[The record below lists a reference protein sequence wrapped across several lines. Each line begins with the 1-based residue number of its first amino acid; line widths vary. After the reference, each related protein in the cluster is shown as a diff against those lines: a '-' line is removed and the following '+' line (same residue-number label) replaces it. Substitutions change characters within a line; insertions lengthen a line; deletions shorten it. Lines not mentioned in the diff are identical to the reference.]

1 MMMPQHDP
9 ADELTG
15 VFARMSG
22 MLLTEET
29 VSSAL
34 RLITSLANDTL
45 AGSTGSGITLMTDAG
60 DKVTSSATDPI
71 VERLDALQYDLD
83 EGPCLT
89 AWHDRTIVRSD
100 DLSSDARWPAWTAR
114 ARRAGVQSVLSAAL
128 CTPDQALG
136 AIKVY
141 STAASTYDGASEDIL
156 RRFAA
161 QAAILVSNV
170 QTVQAA
176 RQLSAQLRETLRD
189 REVIAMARG
198 MVMARKGLDSDAAYR
213 HLIGL
218 SRRSRIPVRELANR
232 ITALASG
239 RSDIG

>member
-1 MMMPQHDP
+1 MRHDP
-9 ADELTG
+9 ADELAG

-29 VSSAL
+29 VESAL

-45 AGSTGSGITLMTDAG
+45 AGSTGSGITVTTDAG
-60 DKVTSSATDPI
+60 DRITSAATDPI
-71 VERLDALQYDLD
+71 VERLDALQYKLD

-89 AWHDRTIVRSD
+89 AWHDRTTVRSD
-100 DLSSDARWPAWTAR
+100 DLSSEARWPVWSAR
-114 ARRAGVQSVLSAAL
+114 AVQSGVQSVLSTAL

-141 STAASTYDGASEDIL
+141 STATSTYDEASEDIL

-176 RQLSAQLRETLRD
+176 KQLSAQLRETLRE

-198 MVMARKGLDSDAAYR
+198 LVMARKGLDPDAAYR

-218 SRRSRIPVRELANR
+218 SRRARIPVRELADR
-232 ITALASG
+232 IVSSAAG